1 MGFWELGKSLI
12 DWTIIFGVLFMI
24 GVLTKGK

>member
-12 DWTIIFGVLFMI
+12 DWTVIIFVIFVI
-24 GVLTKGK
+24 SAIFKGK